1 MRYLTVLLALGGFA
15 PPHRLHSC
23 GGPAVC
29 YDNETGCQYSLVR
42 FIQQRQPELSR
53 ADHQRLNNQARM
65 RPRAGNHLRQLVDQV
80 LAEQER
86 AAAEG
91 KRPQRLWQTAQ
102 ASKVTPYLGD
112 IFER

>member
-15 PPHRLHSC
+15 PPHRLQSC
-23 GGPAVC
+23 GGPALC
-29 YDNETGCQYSLVR
+29 YDSETGCQYSFVR
-42 FIQQRQPELSR
+42 FIQQRQPVLSR
-53 ADHQRLNNQARM
+53 GDHQRIDNHARM

-91 KRPQRLWQTAQ
+91 KRPERLWKQVTNQ
-102 ASKVTPYLGD
+102 KGTPYLG
-112 IFER
+112 ERN